1 MIGFID
7 FAPRMVRPGALF
19 RLAEYEALQQAVAAA
34 NRWVRQY
41 GVSVLNV
48 ETVVL
53 PNIYRSGEEGSA
65 DPHLVMSGEM
75 MSEWFQVVRVWY
87 EAPDGGPPIPP
98 PLPEGSPPV
107 T

>member
-1 MIGFID
+1 VIGFVD
-7 FAPRMVRPGALF
+7 FPPRVVRPGALF
-19 RLAEYEALQQAVAAA
+19 RAAQYEALQQAVAAA

-41 GVSVLNV
+41 GVTVLNV

-65 DPHLVMSGEM
+65 DPHLITSGEM

-87 EAPDGGPPIPP
+87 EAPDGEAMPP
-98 PLPEGSPPV
+98 PLPQGAPAV